1 MLCSMQQVLLL
12 LFCPPALLVR
22 TEAHAWMS
30 MVHRLTPPVY
40 APLDFME
47 TFVRSALT
55 AVSPTPA
62 STVATVQATAW
73 PSRASVRRAS
83 LVSLVMTPPASHPA
97 PENHV
102 AAGAH
107 VSVSLMEPS
116 SAFARNGLLVLH
128 VPCSTGQRPGPSQST
143 PSLWITEC
151 LR

>member
-1 MLCSMQQVLLL
+1 MQQVLLL
-12 LFCPPALLVR
+12 LLCPPALLVR
-22 TEAHAWMS
+22 TEAHAWML
-30 MVHRLTPPVY
+30 MAHQRTPPVY

-55 AVSPTPA
+55 AVNPTPA

-73 PSRASVRRAS
+73 PSRASVHRAS

-97 PENHV
+97 LENHV
-102 AAGAH
+102 ATGAH
-107 VSVSLMEPS
+107 ASASLMEPS

-128 VPCSTGQRPGPSQST
+128 VPCSTGQGPGPSHLM